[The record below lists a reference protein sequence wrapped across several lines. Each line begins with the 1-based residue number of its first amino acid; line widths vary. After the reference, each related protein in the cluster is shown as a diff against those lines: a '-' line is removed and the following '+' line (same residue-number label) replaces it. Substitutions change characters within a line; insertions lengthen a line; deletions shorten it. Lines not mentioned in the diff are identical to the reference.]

1 MEKLTDMPAFQI
13 GQQDRPLGT
22 KKILQCHSRGD
33 KRFSPFFCPVE
44 AFGIVRSIESHYQ
57 LAKRFQDKPAPQSW
71 KDCKQWQKAGIRQV
85 QWQIGNV
92 ILPVK
97 TDPQTKGFAIDD
109 WGVQWYIALWEKYL
123 HQHPEVVAIAA
134 QYDGFEDPF
143 EGTFPFGQAKVF
155 ELVSRQGTK
164 ALRPMWQPLYNLLKM
179 KWETPRKFE
188 EMTLREVAVY
198 GDPEQQ
204 QKDEEDYAK
213 PEYK

>member
-1 MEKLTDMPAFQI
+1 MEKLTDMPALFV
-13 GQQDRPLGT
+13 GQYRLVDG
-22 KKILQCHSRGD
+22 KKILQCHSRGN

-57 LAKRFQDKPAPQSW
+57 LAKRFQDKPAPQNW
-71 KDCKQWQKAGIRQV
+71 KDCKNWQKAGIMQV

-97 TDPQTKGFAIDD
+97 TNPQGNGFAIDD

-123 HQHPEVVAIAA
+123 RLNPELVAIAA
-134 QYDGFEDPF
+134 QYDAFEDPF

-164 ALRPMWQPLYNLLKM
+164 ALRPMWQPLYELLSTRWKM
-179 KWETPRKFE
+179 PGQFNQ
-188 EMTLREVAVY
+188 MTLREAALY